1 MKRILV
7 VMVLIAVMTV
17 TMVATALPA
26 FAATSSF
33 TCSGVNPQTGEP
45 VTFTA
50 DLTPGQVNR
59 LEKAGFECTP
69 VSARRYSRQGA
80 SSQPGWRY

>member
-1 MKRILV
+1 MRTNVRRELKGGEALKRILV
-7 VMVLIAVMTV
+7 VMVLTAVMTV

-26 FAATSSF
+26 LAATSSF

-69 VSARRYSRQGA
+69 V
-80 SSQPGWRY
+80 

>member
-1 MKRILV
+1 LKRIL
-7 VMVLIAVMTV
+7 AVTVSAAIMTIM
-17 TMVATALPA
+17 MVATALPA
-26 FAATSSF
+26 LAATSTF

-59 LEKAGFECTP
+59 LEKDGFNCMP
-69 VSARRYSRQGA
+69 PAQ
-80 SSQPGWRY
+80 